1 MRKMDHCLLM
11 IKVDLMWVRIFC
23 LNVDILTRAITTM
36 DTKGIMVLVVADIL
50 VDIAVINTVGGVV
63 DPEAMA
69 ADLAMA
75 AEGRADTLAAEEDTV
90 AAEVVTVAVDRE
102 EVILDTEEAAKDILD
117 MSRIIMI
124 TTKDTIIIKDT

>member
-36 DTKGIMVLVVADIL
+36 DTKAIMVLVVADIL
-50 VDIAVINTVGGVV
+50 GDIAVINTVGGVV
-63 DPEAMA
+63 DPE
-69 ADLAMA
+69 AMA

-90 AAEVVTVAVDRE
+90 AAEVVTVAADRE
-102 EVILDTEEAAKDILD
+102 EVILATEEVAKDIP
-117 MSRIIMI
+117 
-124 TTKDTIIIKDT
+124 